1 MSSRAIAVL
10 KMSKRINNVVAFAQ
24 AVATAM
30 NKNPLFPTPT
40 PTMTT
45 YEADLAALVA
55 AESVAVTRAKG
66 AAETRNAK
74 LAAVVAD
81 LEALRTY
88 VQGVVDVSPPANGVS
103 IIESAGMSVRKVTL
117 HDKAALVVKQDL
129 TSGSVSLLAKAAKRP
144 AAYSWEHSVDQK
156 TWVAMPQTLE
166 AKTSLSGLTAGTI
179 YYFRVQVLSKA
190 GDANWS
196 QVVSLMVI

>member
-1 MSSRAIAVL
+1 MAAKAIAVL
-10 KMSKRINNVVAFAQ
+10 KLSRRINNVIAFAQ

-40 PTMTT
+40 PTMAT
-45 YEADLAALVA
+45 YEADVAALVA

-74 LAAVVAD
+74 LAVVEAD
-81 LEALRTY
+81 LAALRTY
-88 VQGVVDVSPPANGVS
+88 VQGVVDTSPPANGVS

-117 HDKAALVVKQDL
+117 HDKAALKVEQQAA
-129 TSGSVSLLAKAAKRP
+129 SGSVKLLAKAARRP
-144 AAYSWEHSVDQK
+144 AVYSWDYSVDQK

-166 AKTSLSGLTAGTI
+166 AKTSLTGLTAGTT
-179 YYFRVQVLSKA
+179 YYFRVQILSKA
-190 GDANWS
+190 GEANWS
-196 QVVSLMVI
+196 QVVALMVI